1 MSPIVSSTQQLIGQT
16 PLLELRRLREHLHLP
31 ARLLAKVESFN
42 VAGSVKDRVALAIL
56 NQAEKEGRLTPQT
69 TIVEPSS
76 GNTGIALAALAAAR
90 GYKLIIVMP
99 ESMSLERRQLI
110 AAYGAQVVLTP
121 AAQGMAGAVAK
132 AQELVE
138 SLPQAIL
145 AGQFTNPANLQ
156 AHYQTTGPEIW
167 EATGGDIAAFVAGV
181 GTGGTLTG
189 VGRYLKE
196 KNPHISIVAVEP
208 ADSPVL
214 SGGKPGP
221 HALQGIGAG
230 FIPAI
235 LDTTIYN
242 QIITI
247 TTAQAWSTVRTLAQ
261 LEGLL
266 VGISSGAALY
276 AALQLAS
283 QEERAG
289 QTIVTLLPDGGERYL
304 SNWKANEYD
313 AL

>member
-145 AGQFTNPANLQ
+145 AGQFTNPANPQ

-167 EATGGDIAAFVAGV
+167 EATGGDIVAFVAGV

>member
-145 AGQFTNPANLQ
+145 AGQFTNPANPQ

-181 GTGGTLTG
+181 GTGGMLTG

>member
-145 AGQFTNPANLQ
+145 AGQFTNPANPQ

-196 KNPHISIVAVEP
+196 NNPPISIVAVEP